1 MASKPETRFIRKAA
15 MSLKT
20 SSTPNSL
27 GRAFTEAYLFQLGLQ
42 VESLMDRKFLEDLDE
57 SYKVHIHCRWLKKKK
72 MEKKNIHCCSDWL
85 NNIKME
91 KVCFVQ

>member
-1 MASKPETRFIRKAA
+1 MVSKPETRFIRKAA

-27 GRAFTEAYLFQLGLQ
+27 GRAFTEAYLFQLSLQ

-57 SYKVHIHCRWLKKKK
+57 SYKVHIDCRWLKKK

-85 NNIKME
+85 NNIEME
-91 KVCFVQ
+91 KVCLVQ